1 MLVLIYLVELPLA
14 TVLSIGWGVIPLS
27 FFANMVYFLID
38 MTAAQMEEPFGSDDN
53 DVPIEKMI
61 RRIDKHTAAQART
74 ARTHAR
80 THPSLRRASE
90 PNHGRPPP
98 ALCQAML
105 APRLPHVIPMPPHPL
120 PVRSY

>member
-38 MTAAQMEEPFGSDDN
+38 MTASQMEEPFGSDDN

-80 THPSLRRASE
+80 TPLATSCLRAK
-90 PNHGRPPP
+90 PRPPAARP
-98 ALCQAML
+98 VPSHAGA
-105 APRLPHVIPMPPHPL
+105 APSTR
-120 PVRSY
+120 